1 MKLIINRFC
10 LFVFLFLA
18 VATGLGCSNASLS
31 PTGGKETYVTQLNPI
46 PIEAGLGAD
55 QRPLIVNAVSL
66 IKAKQLTEAG
76 HLLDQAL
83 ATFRDRMTNPDAK
96 YVSAPTKAEL
106 DAFSIESNAASNII
120 WVDWGFREVLHLKA
134 FIESTFKRFEL
145 ALHFLD
151 EEIRYAPTASAPYVE
166 RGYIL
171 SQQGKSRAALE
182 AYTLALDLSRRYESS
197 AGAEGAALRGMGVV
211 LVDLQDFDRAEQYLH
226 ESLKIDQGNRLAIKE
241 LEYIRKLRAAS
252 STR

>member
-10 LFVFLFLA
+10 LFSILFLA
-18 VATGLGCSNASLS
+18 VATGVGCSNASLS
-31 PTGGKETYVTQLNPI
+31 PTGGKETYVTQLNQV

-66 IKAKQLTEAG
+66 IKAKQLNEAG

-106 DAFSIESNAASNII
+106 DAFSTESNTASTII
-120 WVDWGFREVLHLKA
+120 WLDWSFREALHLKA
-134 FIESTFKRFEL
+134 FIESTSKRFEI
-145 ALHFLD
+145 ALQLLD
-151 EEIRYAPTASAPYVE
+151 EEATYAPTAASPYLE
-166 RGYIL
+166 RGYIFGL
-171 SQQGKSRAALE
+171 QSNPRAALE
-182 AYTLALDLSRRYESS
+182 AYTRALALSRKYASS
-197 AGAEGAALRGMGVV
+197 AGTEGAALRGMGVV
-211 LVDLQDFDRAEQYLH
+211 LVDLQDLYWAEQYLQ
-226 ESLKIDQGNRLAIKE
+226 ESLRIDPGNRIAIKE
-241 LEYIRKLRAAS
+241 LEYIHKLRTAS